1 MVIGS
6 EEYDY
11 RHGKRLTSPEQGRTL
26 ESFSDR
32 LRSVQLAAT
41 FIRRSK
47 RWSPMSQ
54 IVGTNTFSVCFSC
67 INKRRYPMKKFTLL
81 TAGLLLAASGALAQ
95 SQTPSTSQTTP
106 AVNTEQNPG
115 APVAGKNSFTED
127 QAKSR
132 IEEAGY
138 TDVTGLK
145 LDDQGVWRATAS
157 KDGKTVNVSLDFQG
171 NVTLAK

>member
-1 MVIGS
+1 
-6 EEYDY
+6 
-11 RHGKRLTSPEQGRTL
+11 
-26 ESFSDR
+26 
-32 LRSVQLAAT
+32 
-41 FIRRSK
+41 
-47 RWSPMSQ
+47 
-54 IVGTNTFSVCFSC
+54 
-67 INKRRYPMKKFTLL
+67 MKKFTLL

-106 AVNTEQNPG
+106 AANTEQNPG

>member
-1 MVIGS
+1 
-6 EEYDY
+6 
-11 RHGKRLTSPEQGRTL
+11 
-26 ESFSDR
+26 
-32 LRSVQLAAT
+32 
-41 FIRRSK
+41 
-47 RWSPMSQ
+47 
-54 IVGTNTFSVCFSC
+54 
-67 INKRRYPMKKFTLL
+67 MKKITLL
-81 TAGLLLAASGALAQ
+81 TASLVLVSSAAFAQ
-95 SQTPSTSQTTP
+95 SQTPTTSQTTP

-138 TDVTGLK
+138 KDVSGLK

-157 KDGKTVNVSLDFQG
+157 KDGKSAMVSLDFQG